1 MNPDQWGHPPSR
13 PVTLALTGSRN
24 MLISYKTSVSPFG
37 SLASEHLVRASCQ
50 SIFTLLYRKR
60 KV

>member
-37 SLASEHLVRASCQ
+37 SLASEHLHAPLQ
-50 SIFTLLYRKR
+50 EEKGM
-60 KV
+60 KND